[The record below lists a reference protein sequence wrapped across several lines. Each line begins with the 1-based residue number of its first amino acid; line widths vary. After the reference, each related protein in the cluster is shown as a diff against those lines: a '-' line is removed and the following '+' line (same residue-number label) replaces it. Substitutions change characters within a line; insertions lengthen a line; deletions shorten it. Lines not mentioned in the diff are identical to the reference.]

1 MNINRNFLQL
11 KDGYLFA
18 TVAQKTKAY
27 AAAHPEKKVIRL
39 SIGDVTRPL
48 APAVIRAMHAAA
60 DDMARKE
67 TFKGYGPDFGYAFL
81 VDAIRAYYR
90 EKGVCLDYDEVFVSD
105 GAKSDCGNILDIF
118 GEDNLV
124 LVPDPVYP
132 VYVDTNLMAGR
143 RIVYLN
149 ANEQNGFL
157 PMPDPAVKA
166 DIVYLCSP
174 NNPTGAAYTREQLSA
189 WVSYARERGA
199 VILYDAA
206 YEFFV
211 TDPACCRSIFEVE
224 GAEECAIELCS
235 LSKTAGFTGVRCGYT
250 VVPKALVRGG
260 VSLNK
265 LWARRQSTKFNGVSY
280 VTQCAA
286 AAVFSEEGMRECR
299 ENIAYYRKNAAC
311 IAACLD
317 SLGIWYTGGKNS
329 PYLWMKCP
337 QGMTSW
343 EFFDRLLEEANVVGT
358 PGSGF
363 GRNGEGY
370 FRLTAFGDATETEE
384 ACRRMAAWLRK

>member
-90 EKGVCLDYDEVFVSD
+90 EKGVCPDYDEVFVSD

-370 FRLTAFGDATETEE
+370 FRLTAFGDAAETEE

>member
-90 EKGVCLDYDEVFVSD
+90 EKGVCLDYDEIFVSD

-363 GRNGEGY
+363 GKNGEGY
-370 FRLTAFGDATETEE
+370 FRLTAFGDAAETEE

>member
-370 FRLTAFGDATETEE
+370 FRLTAFGDAAETEE

>member
-149 ANEQNGFL
+149 ANERNGFL

-370 FRLTAFGDATETEE
+370 FRLTAFGDAAETEE

>member
-90 EKGVCLDYDEVFVSD
+90 EKGVCLDYDEIFVSD

-343 EFFDRLLEEANVVGT
+343 KFFDRLLEEANVVGT

-370 FRLTAFGDATETEE
+370 FRLTAFGDAAETEE

>member
-90 EKGVCLDYDEVFVSD
+90 EKGVCLDYDEIFVSD

-370 FRLTAFGDATETEE
+370 FRLTAFGDAAETEE

>member
-90 EKGVCLDYDEVFVSD
+90 EKGVCLDYDEIFVSD

-280 VTQCAA
+280 VTQRAA

-370 FRLTAFGDATETEE
+370 FRLTAFGDAAETEE